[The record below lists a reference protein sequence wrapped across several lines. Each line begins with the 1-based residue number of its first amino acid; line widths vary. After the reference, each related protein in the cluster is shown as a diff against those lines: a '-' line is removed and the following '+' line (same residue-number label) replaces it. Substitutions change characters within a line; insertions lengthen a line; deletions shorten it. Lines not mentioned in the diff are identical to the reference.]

1 LLCSHSLHRN
11 LEGLSQQFA
20 SLQASFRETES
31 VRHQT
36 ELQFQATQTRDRE
49 TNALNLH
56 QFKLYLSSVM
66 GIGVTNRIPAGS
78 AENDDEGTSISVAAT
93 GEEITH
99 LGDGNSLLERQGAL
113 EASVTEDM
121 ALIKRAVADL
131 KSRVASTHLLIA
143 ASADSASLPA
153 ASTAAV
159 GGNNRKVITA
169 DVLDTMSRAISKLS
183 VDHEKQLRKVSDID
197 SSCIK
202 LQQVLNDQSADL
214 VSQVDELKTVIS
226 AEISGRRK
234 GQAKIQTVLEGV
246 LNAQN
251 DKEDVISLR
260 REMQTIV
267 EQFTARLDSN
277 ERLMHTMT
285 NMLRREIDDS
295 KEFARTAVHSLREEM
310 RSYSQSVQNT
320 VNSGAAR
327 ETAEYV
333 APEMGSKGHAKQSLS
348 TATNASDDPEIQHLT
363 DLMLLRQRVDDIED
377 RLDSIGNSVVGVEDV
392 MNQGFQSVAN
402 NMRGQQQAHD
412 SSVLQVQELISST
425 KTNLENEVEEV
436 VVNIGRALRALQD
449 SQRSHAA
456 VIGSRADVPR
466 DGKGTASE
474 TAVSIKAEGVVESS
488 RTLMSLKELHPDG
501 VRAESLNAADV
512 GHVSNLD
519 EGGDCVGENG
529 GAQRNND
536 DDFDDVIS
544 VERIVAINYVCDTI
558 NSDDVV
564 KRVSKWLT
572 KLSGESLQPARMPS
586 KPTDVL
592 QSQSPRNMSASKL
605 SKMSDEELAVLVHNQ
620 VYGLPT
626 LTALSHED
634 SFSASTLRE
643 GVANAVPSCVS
654 DDVDQTADPNAASAT
669 LIQARLRGIAARKQ
683 SSSLR
688 PSGSQVVARI
698 PPQDL
703 DLGFVEMRAE
713 PVYHDSETEAAT
725 LIQAR
730 LRGMAARKS
739 SSLTEEQSNKSSLQ
753 EEQSNKS
760 SLQEEE
766 HRRQAAA
773 VQHVQDM
780 AATGIQAR
788 MRGMASR
795 KWVEDRKRENIEAA
809 IVIQALARGRRVRRM
824 KVVAT
829 RESQEEVYSSL
840 DTENENERMAAI
852 KLQSSTRGR
861 IARKEFK
868 QITKVT
874 NQAAVKIQ
882 SRFRGTASRMQ
893 ILESHLAAESDLED
907 PRDVDSPAEVEA
919 PISSDVADAAVV
931 KIQSLIRGTAA
942 RLETSKKRQAVGA
955 ATTIQAR
962 TRGMVARAA
971 KTKTND

>member
-1 LLCSHSLHRN
+1 
-11 LEGLSQQFA
+11 
-20 SLQASFRETES
+20 
-31 VRHQT
+31 
-36 ELQFQATQTRDRE
+36 
-49 TNALNLH
+49 
-56 QFKLYLSSVM
+56 M

-99 LGDGNSLLERQGAL
+99 LGDGKSLLERQGAL

-260 REMQTIV
+260 LEMQTIV

-320 VNSGAAR
+320 VKSGAAR

-501 VRAESLNAADV
+501 VRAESLNAADM

-519 EGGDCVGENG
+519 ERGDCVGENG

-592 QSQSPRNMSASKL
+592 QSQSPRNLSASKL

-626 LTALSHED
+626 LTVLSHED

-713 PVYHDSETEAAT
+713 PVYRDSETEAAT

-753 EEQSNKS
+753 EE
-760 SLQEEE
+760 

-795 KWVEDRKRENIEAA
+795 KWIEDRKRDNIEAA

-829 RESQEEVYSSL
+829 HESQEEVYSSL

-907 PRDVDSPAEVEA
+907 PRDVDSPAEGEA